1 MRFPRRHGFS
11 KREGEETVYAGR
23 SYDGRGVLKEVVCR
37 FHANLPHSQEGYYR
51 METID
56 GEFLGNV
63 DEGELGHELSV
74 LEGHGYWIS
83 HVISS

>member
-1 MRFPRRHGFS
+1 MQAGAMTD
-11 KREGEETVYAGR
+11 REC
-23 SYDGRGVLKEVVCR
+23 SKEVVCR

-74 LEGHGYWIS
+74 LEWHGYWIS

>member
-1 MRFPRRHGFS
+1 MQAGAM
-11 KREGEETVYAGR
+11 AGR
-23 SYDGRGVLKEVVCR
+23 ECSKEVVCR

-63 DEGELGHELSV
+63 DEGELGHERSV
-74 LEGHGYWIS
+74 LEKHGYLMG
-83 HVISS
+83 HVIT